1 MVLEPAAL
9 SNRQQLIVKQ
19 IVDGVTYWILFKF
32 SKMWVFDRVTDKTI
46 FQNRLLAYM

>member
-19 IVDGVTYWILFKF
+19 IVDGATYWILYKF
-32 SKMWVFDRVTDKTI
+32 SKMWVFDRVVNKI
-46 FQNRLLAYM
+46 RFQNRLLAYM